1 MELKGKVVAVLPTVT
16 YGKEGKKK
24 GGLVIEYGDKY
35 PKKAAITFFE
45 RLLPEVSNVGVG
57 NEILLDVNIES
68 REWQGKWFTD
78 VIANKVNVTQ
88 GAIKKEE
95 VFQVPDPIGD
105 SLPF

>member
-45 RLLPEVSNVGVG
+45 RLFPNVEGVKVGDEAMFTVSV
-57 NEILLDVNIES
+57 ES

-78 VIANKVNVTQ
+78 VVANTVS
-88 GAIKKEE
+88 IKSNGIVVEA
-95 VFQVPDPIGD
+95 FQVPDQHSD
-105 SLPF
+105 LPF

>member
-1 MELKGKVVAVLPTVT
+1 MELKGKVVVVLPTVT

-45 RLLPEVSNVGVG
+45 RLLPEVSNVSVG
-57 NEILLDVNIES
+57 DELLVDVNIES

-78 VIANKVNVTQ
+78 VIANKISIAQV
-88 GAIKKEE
+88 ADKKET
-95 VFQVPDPIGD
+95 FQVPDQHD
-105 SLPF
+105 NLPF